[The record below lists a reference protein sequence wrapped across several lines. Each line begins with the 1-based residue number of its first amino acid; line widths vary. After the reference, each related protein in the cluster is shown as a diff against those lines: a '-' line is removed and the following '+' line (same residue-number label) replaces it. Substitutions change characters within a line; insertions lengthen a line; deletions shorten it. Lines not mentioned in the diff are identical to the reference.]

1 MSNPDRM
8 EIGADVEQ
16 AVRHHYG
23 QAAETVEPAL
33 CCPTHYDDR
42 YLRVLPQAI
51 RETDYGCGDPSPHV
65 RPGQTVLDLGSG
77 SGKLCYILS
86 QIVGRDGRVIGVDF
100 NEEMLEL
107 AERHRLQIADAI
119 GYDNVEF
126 RKGHI
131 QNLRRDLRLID
142 RWLAEGSPRNSRELA
157 ELEARARRLE
167 RDQPLIGD
175 ERIDVVVSNC
185 VLNLVRP
192 EDKPVLFGEIYRVL
206 RNGGRAVV
214 SDIVSDEDVPE
225 ELQRDPELWSGCI
238 SGAMRDEV
246 FLQAFLEAGFH
257 GVEILRWANEP
268 WRVVAGIEFRSVTIS
283 AWKGKTGPC
292 WERRQAVI
300 YKGPW
305 SAVEDDDHHRFVRG
319 QRVAVCD
326 KTFRLLQ
333 NGSYAE
339 DLIFLE
345 PVDIPAMEN
354 AEPFDCAR
362 TSPRHPKELKESG
375 YRVVSGGSSSC
386 CGTNGSCG

>member
-1 MSNPDRM
+1 MSDHDRM
-8 EIGADVEQ
+8 EFEADVEQ
-16 AVRHHYG
+16 AVLNRYG
-23 QAAETVEPAL
+23 QAAKTVEPTL
-33 CCPTHYDDR
+33 CCPKQYDER
-42 YLRVLPQAI
+42 YLRVTPQQI
-51 RETDYGCGDPSPHV
+51 RDTDYGCGDPSPYV
-65 RPGQTVLDLGSG
+65 RPDQTVLDLGSG

-100 NEEMLEL
+100 NDEMLEL
-107 AERHRLQIADAI
+107 AERYRQQIADAI

-142 RWLAEGSPRNSRELA
+142 RWLAEHPPQNSRELA

-167 RDQPLIGD
+167 RDQPLIPD
-175 ERIDVVVSNC
+175 DSIDLVVSNC

-192 EDKPVLFGEIYRVL
+192 EDKPALFSEIYRVL
-206 RNGGRAVV
+206 RNGGRAVI
-214 SDIVSDEDVPE
+214 SDIVSDEDVSE

-283 AWKGKTGPC
+283 AYKGKLGPC
-292 WERRQAVI
+292 RERRQAVI

-319 QRVAVCD
+319 QRTAVCN
-326 KTFRLLQ
+326 KTFHLLQ
-333 NGSYAE
+333 NGPYADE
-339 DLIFLE
+339 LIFLA
-345 PVDIPAMEN
+345 PVDMPTMEN

-362 TSPRHPKELKESG
+362 TTPRHPQELKESG
-375 YRVVSGGSSSC
+375 YRVAGGGSSSC